1 MQSTID
7 KIKEIVTEAMNK
19 EDIIVCSVSY
29 EKENNY
35 NFLKIVLD
43 KVNGIDLDTIV
54 EATNIINPLL
64 DEYDLISEE
73 YVLDIDLDIFSKDM
87 DYIPYDFRIDKIK
100 KLIENA
106 KVITIATSPYFIEQ
120 DYAIKV
126 LKELFNCDIIE

>member
-1 MQSTID
+1 MQSTIE

-54 EATNIINPLL
+54 EAINIINPLL

-73 YVLDIDLDIFSKDM
+73 YVLDISSKE
-87 DYIPYDFRIDKIK
+87 RG
-100 KLIENA
+100 
-106 KVITIATSPYFIEQ
+106 
-120 DYAIKV
+120 
-126 LKELFNCDIIE
+126 